1 MGKRFSDVNRGGE
14 LKLALD
20 NLTTY
25 KTNAATRTTKRITGT
40 GTPTRRLQGNVKIY
54 PFSSAKSGT
63 DTVYPSYRVKMS
75 RSLFNGATLPVG
87 AVAPFATTKA
97 NNYYDETTTGAVK
110 PPTGFSA
117 ARLSTFQSTGTGT
130 YAQSKYTK
138 LYYGKY
144 PGTSYHYPIGRPKA
158 GDQALDE
165 RQVKEA
171 LIAALND
178 DLITGVTAPNFRR
191 VSFKDE
197 KMGGLT

>member
-40 GTPTRRLQGNVKIY
+40 GTPTRRLQTFVKIF
-54 PFSSAKSGT
+54 PFSTAKSGT
-63 DTVYPSYRVKMS
+63 DTVYPSYRVKMDT
-75 RSLFNGATLPVG
+75 LLATGATTTTP
-87 AVAPFATTKA
+87 APFATTEA
-97 NNYYDETTTGAVK
+97 NNYYDTTITGSVK

-117 ARLSTFQSTGTGT
+117 ARLSTFQSTGNGA

-144 PGTSYHYPIGRPKA
+144 PGKSYHYPIGRAKA
-158 GDQALDE
+158 GDQTLDE
-165 RQVKEA
+165 KQVKEA
-171 LIAALND
+171 LITALAASLV
-178 DLITGVTAPNFRR
+178 TGVTAPNFRR
-191 VSFKDE
+191 ISFKDE
-197 KMGGLT
+197 KMGGLS